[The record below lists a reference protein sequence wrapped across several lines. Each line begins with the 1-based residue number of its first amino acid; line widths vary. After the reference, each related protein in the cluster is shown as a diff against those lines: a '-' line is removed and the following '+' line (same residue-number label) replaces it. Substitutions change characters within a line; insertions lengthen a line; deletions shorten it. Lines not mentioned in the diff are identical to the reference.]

1 MRPLQGWRGKNEGKK
16 VQGVRMNPD
25 PGLTSPWSPSLSLSV
40 HIARTR
46 YVPLCECSC
55 CKMHAIT
62 ETQFDL

>member
-1 MRPLQGWRGKNEGKK
+1 
-16 VQGVRMNPD
+16 MNPD